1 MEFNIG
7 FILKKILSGLLMPYT
22 IGLVIL
28 AIGIWYLYREKLKKA
43 QWIIS
48 FGFVWM
54 ILIAYS
60 PVANT
65 LLLPLESRYPKFQK
79 SYYKDKNIEYIVLL
93 GGDAYSRAWEVI
105 RLYHLLPNIKIIT
118 TGDTIFEDISN
129 AKKAYNLLTQSGIPK
144 NNIIMIES
152 PKDTKEEV
160 LAIKKF
166 LGKKEFILVTSAY
179 HLPRAMRLFEAKGLH
194 PIPAPTDWKI
204 ESGDRATS
212 VPNGKQLYK
221 TQRAWHEYIGTI
233 WSSIIDKI

>member
-7 FILKKILSGLLMPYT
+7 FILKKILSALLMPYT
-22 IGLVIL
+22 LGLVIL
-28 AIGIWYLYREKLKKA
+28 AVGLWYLYRQKVKKA
-43 QWIIS
+43 QWLMS

-60 PVANT
+60 PIANT
-65 LLLPLESRYPKFQK
+65 LLSPLENQYPKFEK
-79 SYYKDKNIEYIVLL
+79 NSYIDKNIEYVVLL

-129 AKKAYNLLTQSGIPK
+129 AQKAYNLLTQSGIPK
-144 NNIIMIES
+144 EAIIMLEK

-166 LGKKEFILVTSAY
+166 LGNKEFVLVTSAY
-179 HLPRAMRLFEAKGLH
+179 HLPRAMGLFAARGVH

-212 VPNGKQLYK
+212 IPNGKQLYK
-221 TQRAWHEYIGTI
+221 TQRAWHEYIGMV
-233 WSSIIDKI
+233 WSSIIDKL